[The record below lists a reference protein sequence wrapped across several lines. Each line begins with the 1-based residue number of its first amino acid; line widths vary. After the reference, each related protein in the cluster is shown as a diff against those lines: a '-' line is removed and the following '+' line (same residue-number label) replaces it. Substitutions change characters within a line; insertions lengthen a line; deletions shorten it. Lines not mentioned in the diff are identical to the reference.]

1 MRGLSQTSKLD
12 HDNNAKEK
20 ENPSPLG
27 RQTLRTGVHVNFME
41 NCIRISGEC
50 GSTSTS
56 EQFRWLLRHIENPNY
71 IVLRKSSLSRSDEM
85 RAPAAAALTKSR
97 WLRFNT
103 KAIKFIIVDV
113 DGTSLRQ
120 FVEKHVLALL
130 RLPPSWLIET
140 DNGVQLAYALRDQI
154 PLHGMSPQTKRL
166 LVATKEALIACF
178 GADRRATMRSTGFW
192 RNPLTHEGHVSAD
205 EYTLVKIAKAYGVK
219 RHQPPKTQPIATA
232 RPVTGWTRGNR
243 NVALYWRC
251 VMEINAFPDRYS
263 EQELGDWAVA
273 VNASQESPLP
283 EREAHKTGRSAWRQY
298 HVYGKRLSYQPAF
311 DHKAWKR
318 AYNAEYYRTKQ
329 KRGDEMTRQEAVAI
343 ARKAL
348 MDDRKSRVERGL
360 MILQMEGRK
369 VTVRALAEAAGV
381 AKDTAAKYLRQ
392 LRAEGAI

>member
-1 MRGLSQTSKLD
+1 
-12 HDNNAKEK
+12 
-20 ENPSPLG
+20 
-27 RQTLRTGVHVNFME
+27 ME

-56 EQFRWLLRHIENPNY
+56 EQFGWLLRHIENPNY

-154 PLHGMSPQTKRL
+154 PLRSMSPATRRL
-166 LVATKEALIACF
+166 LKAVKEALIAHF
-178 GADRRATMRSTGFW
+178 GADRRATMRNTGFW
-192 RNPLTHEGHVSAD
+192 RNPLTHTGRVNGF
-205 EYTLVKIAKAYGVK
+205 EYSLREIAEACGLEHH
-219 RHQPPKTQPIATA
+219 RPQPKVQQIATA
-232 RPVTGWTRGNR
+232 RAVSGWTRGNR

-251 VMEINAFPDRYS
+251 VLEINVFPDRYS

-298 HVYGKRLSYQPAF
+298 HIYGKRLSYQQPAF

-318 AYNAEYYRTKQ
+318 AYNAEYY
-329 KRGDEMTRQEAVAI
+329 KRATGKEEVMTRQEAAAI
-343 ARKAL
+343 AAQTKA
-348 MDDRKSRVERGL
+348 ERAKRRIDTAINL
-360 MILQMEGRK
+360 LNLEGRK
-369 VTVRALAEAAGV
+369 VTVRAVAEV
-381 AKDTAAKYLRQ
+381 AQVATATAAKYLRQ
-392 LRAEGAI
+392 LRAEGAV